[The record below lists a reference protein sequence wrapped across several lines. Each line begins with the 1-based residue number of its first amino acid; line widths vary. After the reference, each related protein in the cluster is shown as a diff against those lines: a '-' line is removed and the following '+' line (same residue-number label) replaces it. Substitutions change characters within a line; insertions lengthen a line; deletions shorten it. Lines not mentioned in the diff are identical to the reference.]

1 MHLNSQNR
9 VSSIFILK
17 YKKIWNSK
25 SHRFNTVTYLI
36 GKDWLSHDRKE
47 ETQDS
52 TMREQ
57 NTLDEV
63 GIEDDEHGDQFNDIL
78 MDDYES
84 LFNDPTSKPL
94 LRIILS
100 SCATRCC
107 PYGVCKHKIRNR
119 FFKKRLRFF

>member
-1 MHLNSQNR
+1 MPQ
-9 VSSIFILK
+9 
-17 YKKIWNSK
+17 

-57 NTLDEV
+57 NMLDDF
-63 GIEDDEHGDQFNDIL
+63 GIEDDEDGDQFNDIL
-78 MDDYES
+78 MDDYKS
-84 LFNDPTSKPL
+84 LFNDPTFKL
-94 LRIILS
+94 GKFLR

-107 PYGVCKHKIRNR
+107 AYGVCKQKIKHK
-119 FFKKRLRFF
+119 FLRRGCRILTRGCRC

>member
-1 MHLNSQNR
+1 MPQ
-9 VSSIFILK
+9 
-17 YKKIWNSK
+17 

-36 GKDWLSHDRKE
+36 GKDWLSHDWKE

-57 NTLDEV
+57 NTLDEL
-63 GIEDDEHGDQFNDIL
+63 GIEDDEHGDEFNDIL

-94 LRIILS
+94 LQIILS

-119 FFKKRLRFF
+119 FLRRG